1 MQWET
6 DGSFETGHAL
16 TDCHPPGLRDARMEE
31 ATLKKEKT
39 KGDRHR
45 KPPPLPRRERAWD
58 LGGGNR
64 DGEGQTALKADEAES
79 ETGMKTQ

>member
-1 MQWET
+1 
-6 DGSFETGHAL
+6 
-16 TDCHPPGLRDARMEE
+16 MEE

-39 KGDRHR
+39 KGGQTG

-64 DGEGQTALKADEAES
+64 DGEGQTALKADTGQNS
-79 ETGMKTQ
+79 ETGMRKLSEKEQKGLSL